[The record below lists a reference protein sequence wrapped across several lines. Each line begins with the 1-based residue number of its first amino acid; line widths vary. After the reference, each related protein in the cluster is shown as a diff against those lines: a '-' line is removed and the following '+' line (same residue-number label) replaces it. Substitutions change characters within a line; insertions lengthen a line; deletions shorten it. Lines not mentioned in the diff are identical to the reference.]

1 MRRPLFAALAGIA
14 AAVWLTV
21 LLIPW
26 SPRDYEPLRGSR
38 LFLDGTVCGLES
50 KREGDSIVWRMMLSD
65 VSRTDNFK
73 DFGIGTGEYPG
84 TSRDDGSTGGPT
96 SGDPEH
102 PLGGPPDRNGR
113 VLCILDQEPRVDV
126 SARVRLSG
134 TLYPFQR
141 AMNDGEFDLRLYYHI
156 LRIEYSLRD
165 VEILAASAP
174 ADSMAASLYRVK
186 KSIST
191 VIDRCF
197 STRNSPVLKAML
209 LGEKGLL
216 EEETKE
222 LYQGAGMIHILSIS
236 GVHLSLLGMGLFS
249 LSAKLRIPLPARGT
263 LSILTV
269 ILYGKMVGMGT
280 SVFRALVMLSLYILS
295 KVIGRTY
302 DRKPNG

>member
-26 SPRDYEPLRGSR
+26 CLRDYEPLRGSR

-65 VSRTDNFK
+65 VSPADNFK

-84 TSRDDGSTGGPT
+84 SSRDDGSAGGPT
-96 SGDPEH
+96 FGDPEH

-174 ADSMAASLYRVK
+174 ADPMAASLYRVK

-191 VIDRCF
+191 LIDRCF
-197 STRNSPVLKAML
+197 STKNSPVLKAVL

-216 EEETKE
+216 EEETKD

-236 GVHLSLLGMGLFS
+236 GIEKEASWICAQGRKPHNYAVFRLSLQIQHMIF
-249 LSAKLRIPLPARGT
+249 
-263 LSILTV
+263 
-269 ILYGKMVGMGT
+269 
-280 SVFRALVMLSLYILS
+280 
-295 KVIGRTY
+295 
-302 DRKPNG
+302 

>member
-50 KREGDSIVWRMMLSD
+50 KRMLSD
-65 VSRTDNFK
+65 VSRTDNFN
-73 DFGIGTGEYPG
+73 DFGIETGEYPG
-84 TSRDDGSTGGPT
+84 TSRDDGSTGGLT
-96 SGDPEH
+96 FGDPEH

-222 LYQGAGMIHILSIS
+222 LYQGAGMIHRVP
-236 GVHLSLLGMGLFS
+236 G
-249 LSAKLRIPLPARGT
+249 
-263 LSILTV
+263 
-269 ILYGKMVGMGT
+269 
-280 SVFRALVMLSLYILS
+280 
-295 KVIGRTY
+295 
-302 DRKPNG
+302 